1 MKSFTFYVII
11 VSVLLICAPAVF
23 SQENEKEREKEEN
36 DTMNVETQELVI
48 TGTRTL
54 KKIIDI
60 PYSVFRVDKKEME
73 YGRDLNAKDVLQ
85 DVPGLFLQTRFGSDV
100 RISIRGFGT
109 RSNAGVRGIRILQ
122 DGIPE
127 SDPDGETAIDAIDF
141 TSLGGVEV
149 VKGNQ
154 SSLYTNAPGGVVN
167 FLSDISFNQ
176 NFVKLTNEVG
186 DYNLRQNGIKVGLV
200 NKNYR
205 FFTSYSYKNITGFR
219 QHSGEFSNLVNSYY
233 QAYLGNKTSLTVMGN
248 FLKSFI
254 RLPGAL
260 TQEQMNQDPSQAY
273 NYAVSYDL
281 KKITSKGRL
290 GVRLDNT
297 FGKNNQFEIEYTG
310 FGSLNDLEY
319 TDVGSYNKKLK
330 YVLGSM
336 IRFVSKAPVL
346 KRENEFTCGI
356 DYFYVTGPLSTY
368 NNINGTKGD
377 ELNLQRI
384 ETQGNLGGYFQN
396 QLNILKQKLYFL
408 VSGRYDKVL
417 FNTTDELFG
426 LRSSNRQF
434 DRFTPKGAL
443 NYKITPTV
451 SVYTSYGFGFDTPSS
466 TELENYPYSSN
477 NGVSTLN
484 PDIKPQTSRNFE
496 FGIKGN
502 FVNKNKR
509 SEFMKK
515 GYFEVTFFNT
525 RINDEIIPVTL
536 SNSTYYRNAAQTNRT
551 GVECGFKFEP
561 FEETDLII
569 NYTYTHFRYNS
580 YAARTYDPVGNPI
593 DADYTNNVVPA
604 VPRHL
609 TNFILEKEI
618 EITKNITGILQ
629 FDCDYVSKMFVD
641 DANTQSTGDYFYA
654 NTMVGANITLNK
666 FNILFSAALDN
677 FLNRRYVGYINI
689 NASPRFYEPGE
700 PRNYFVNLNLG
711 YRF

>member
-1 MKSFTFYVII
+1 MKSIKYCFII
-11 VSVLLICAPAVF
+11 VSILLIFAPIVL
-23 SQENEKEREKEEN
+23 SQDKDKEKEKEEN
-36 DTMNVETQELVI
+36 DSMNVETQEVVI

-60 PYSVFRVDKKEME
+60 PYSVFSVEKKEMV

-109 RSNAGVRGIRILQ
+109 RSNSGVRGIRILH

-127 SDPDGETAIDAIDF
+127 SDPDGESSLDAIDF

-167 FLSDISFNQ
+167 FLSDLSFKN
-176 NFVKLTNEVG
+176 NFVKLTSQVG
-186 DYNLRQNGIKVGLV
+186 EYNLRQTGAKVGIID
-200 NKNYR
+200 KNYR
-205 FFTSYSYKNITGFR
+205 FFTSYSYKNLTGFR
-219 QHSGEFSNLVNSYY
+219 QHSGEFSNLINSYY
-233 QAYLGNKTSLTVMGN
+233 QAYLGNRTSVTILGSFV
-248 FLKSFI
+248 KSFV

-260 TQEQMNQDPSQAY
+260 TQEQMEQDPSQAY
-273 NYAVSYDL
+273 DYAVSYDL

-290 GVRLDNT
+290 GVKISNT
-297 FGKNNQFEIEYTG
+297 FGKKNEFLVEYTG
-310 FGSLNDLEY
+310 FGALNDMEY
-319 TDVGSYNKKLK
+319 TDIGSYNKKLK
-330 YVLGSM
+330 YILGSM
-336 IRFVSKAPVL
+336 ARFVSKAPAL
-346 KRENEFTCGI
+346 GRENEFTCGI
-356 DYFYVTGPLSTY
+356 DYFYVTGPLSSY

-377 ELNLQRI
+377 EPLFQRI

-417 FNTTDELFG
+417 FNTTDEFVG
-426 LRSSNRQF
+426 FKSSNRQF
-434 DRFTPKGAL
+434 DKFTPKAAL

-451 SVYTSYGFGFDTPSS
+451 SLYTSYGFGFDTPSS

-484 PDIKPQTSRNFE
+484 PDIKPQTSRNYE
-496 FGIKGN
+496 LGIKGN
-502 FVNKNKR
+502 IMNKEK

-515 GYFEVTFFNT
+515 AYFEFTFFNT

-536 SNSTYYRNAAQTNRT
+536 TNSTYYRNAAQTNRT
-551 GVECGFKFEP
+551 GLECGLKFVP
-561 FEETDLII
+561 FEETDVTI
-569 NYTYTHFRYNS
+569 NYTYTHFRYSS
-580 YAARTYDPVGNPI
+580 YTARTYDAVGNPT

-604 VPRHL
+604 VPEHL
-609 TNFILEKEI
+609 ANFILEKEL
-618 EITKNITGILQ
+618 EISDHITGILQ

-641 DANTQSTGDYFYA
+641 DENTQRTGDYFFA
-654 NTMVGANITLNK
+654 NSMIGADFTFDKVNFLFAIGLN
-666 FNILFSAALDN
+666 N
-677 FLNRRYVGYINI
+677 FLNRKYVGYINI
-689 NASPRFYEPGE
+689 NSYPRFYEPGD
-700 PRNYFVNLNLG
+700 PRTYYANLNLS